1 MHKLPVK
8 EMDSD
13 FFGILWTIF
22 IFALGIGA
30 PIIDKISKKKKAAGN
45 PPRSTAQRRFT
56 PPSAGTSIE
65 IPDKKESFSPI
76 KADEEDVV
84 WPERNLSPTPP
95 SSKEDSARDIL
106 ARIFG
111 EDFFNFEDEKKEPE
125 VQPMPSSTSADDE
138 GVCSLGTHEP
148 RKEKPQPAPKP
159 SPKVAATVTAPSET
173 PRHKIVDDPR
183 KLIVYAEI
191 MKPKFDEF

>member
-106 ARIFG
+106 TRIFG
-111 EDFFNFEDEKKEPE
+111 EDFFKVEEEEPE
-125 VQPMPSSTSADDE
+125 TQPMPSSVSADDE
-138 GVCSLGTHEP
+138 GVCSLGTHEQ

-159 SPKVAATVTAPSET
+159 LPKVAATVTAPSET